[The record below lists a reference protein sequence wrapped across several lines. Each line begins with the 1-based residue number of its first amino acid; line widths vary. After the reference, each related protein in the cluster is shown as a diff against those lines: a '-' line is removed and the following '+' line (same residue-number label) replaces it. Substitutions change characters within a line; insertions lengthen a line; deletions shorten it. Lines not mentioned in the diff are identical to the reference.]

1 MNATAQD
8 LWYVLVE
15 GQSYGPYTHD
25 VMINFVGEGRLI
37 ASSLISQN
45 AQHGYVP
52 ANSTPIFQHWANI
65 VMQLRQ
71 GTQTAQPQMQ
81 QTHTPQAQTPQA
93 YTIAAAQ
100 PVQKQDPRPTQSA
113 TRPSTVFIVMAEVD
127 PKTGMNFLRALQS
140 FGYVQ
145 RIGDSVW
152 LLQGQHELNEVKSA
166 LASTLTK
173 RDRLFIHDC
182 FANQQDWVNI
192 GADLDARIAQMWHR
206 QNQ

>member
-1 MNATAQD
+1 MDATAQD

-25 VMINFVGEGRLI
+25 VMINFVGEGRVI

-45 AQHGYVP
+45 ARHGYVP
-52 ANSTPIFQHWANI
+52 ANSAPIFQHWVNI

-71 GTQTAQPQMQ
+71 GAQTAQPQVQ
-81 QTHTPQAQTPQA
+81 QAQTPQA

-100 PVQKQDPRPTQSA
+100 PVQKLNPRPTQSA
-113 TRPSTVFIVMAEVD
+113 AQSSTVFIVMAEVD

-152 LLQGQHELNEVKSA
+152 LLQGQHGLNEVKPA
-166 LASTLTK
+166 LSSTLTK

-192 GADLDARIAQMWHR
+192 GADLDGRIAQMWHR
-206 QNQ
+206 HNQ